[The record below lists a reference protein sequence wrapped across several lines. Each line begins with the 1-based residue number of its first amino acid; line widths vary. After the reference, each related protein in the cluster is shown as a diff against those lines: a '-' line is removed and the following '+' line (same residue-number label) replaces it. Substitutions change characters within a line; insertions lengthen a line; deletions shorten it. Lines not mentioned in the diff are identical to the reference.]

1 VSETVGRRLAD
12 GGLPEAELSERRL
25 RTVLDEVPTVSGK
38 RPLIRNLRRVDADL
52 GDLNEV
58 QTRRLSRLLARTDED
73 GVRLVNDLDNLEGDQ
88 IQTFLS
94 TEEIDG
100 FNSFSEWDQ
109 WRKSIATSYN
119 RPEVEQSEVS
129 NYIENIR
136 QAGDSQNINNEVGL
150 IEELVDSE
158 GSLLGQSGEA
168 RSAVRYAEEGATV
181 DVEPGDGEFDLR
193 IQNDGTEYIE
203 VKSRRGIPDFQWTDD
218 KIGEIN
224 DKLERVANDPD
235 IDATSENTIMEIQTT
250 IESNRL
256 EEARSE
262 IISAVETRRI
272 GGGDINF
279 DQIRLELADGT
290 STTIDVGES

>member
-1 VSETVGRRLAD
+1 VLQDAVERLEDTRGIGRAIRYYRGLRAGDSDVSETVGRRLAD

-136 QAGDSQNINNEVGL
+136 QAGI
-150 IEELVDSE
+150 
-158 GSLLGQSGEA
+158 
-168 RSAVRYAEEGATV
+168 
-181 DVEPGDGEFDLR
+181 LR
-193 IQNDGTEYIE
+193 ISIM
-203 VKSRRGIPDFQWTDD
+203 KSVLSKSW
-218 KIGEIN
+218 
-224 DKLERVANDPD
+224 
-235 IDATSENTIMEIQTT
+235 
-250 IESNRL
+250 
-256 EEARSE
+256 
-262 IISAVETRRI
+262 
-272 GGGDINF
+272 
-279 DQIRLELADGT
+279 
-290 STTIDVGES
+290 

>member
-1 VSETVGRRLAD
+1 
-12 GGLPEAELSERRL
+12 
-25 RTVLDEVPTVSGK
+25 
-38 RPLIRNLRRVDADL
+38 
-52 GDLNEV
+52 
-58 QTRRLSRLLARTDED
+58 
-73 GVRLVNDLDNLEGDQ
+73 
-88 IQTFLS
+88 
-94 TEEIDG
+94 
-100 FNSFSEWDQ
+100 
-109 WRKSIATSYN
+109 
-119 RPEVEQSEVS
+119 
-129 NYIENIR
+129 
-136 QAGDSQNINNEVGL
+136 
-150 IEELVDSE
+150 
-158 GSLLGQSGEA
+158 LLGQSGEA

-193 IQNDGTEYIE
+193 IRNDGTEYIE